1 MKSTTNTK
9 KFVRREPPRMVLA
22 TMTIAFVVVM
32 ITVSQIPRASAEQME
47 IINASREI
55 SAPVDEVWSII
66 SDVDNETQYWYTFKE
81 IKNINKMGNI
91 TEREVTISAGP
102 QNNTSHQIVTLY
114 PEQMKI
120 QTNLTQGLVTGSR
133 ILELEPVSDN
143 KSKLDV
149 LWNIDLSGIPLI
161 GRGFAESG
169 IKQTT
174 EEALSRIA
182 QAVE

>member
-66 SDVDNETQYWYTFKE
+66 SDVDNERQYWSTFKS
-81 IKNINKMGNI
+81 IKYNI
-91 TEREVTISAGP
+91 ISNG
-102 QNNTSHQIVTLY
+102 
-114 PEQMKI
+114 
-120 QTNLTQGLVTGSR
+120 
-133 ILELEPVSDN
+133 
-143 KSKLDV
+143 
-149 LWNIDLSGIPLI
+149 
-161 GRGFAESG
+161 
-169 IKQTT
+169 
-174 EEALSRIA
+174 
-182 QAVE
+182 

>member
-1 MKSTTNTK
+1 LATNIK
-9 KFVRREPPRMVLA
+9 KFVCIEPPRIVIA
-22 TMTIAFVVVM
+22 IMTIALVVVM
-32 ITVSQIPRASAEQME
+32 ITLSQIPRSSAEQME
-47 IINASREI
+47 IINVSREI
-55 SAPVDEVWSII
+55 SAPVDKVWGII
-66 SDVDNETQYWYTFKE
+66 SNVDNETKYWSTFKE
-81 IKNINKMGNI
+81 IKNINEKDKVI
-91 TEREVTISAGP
+91 EREVTISAGP

-143 KSKLDV
+143 KCKLDV